1 MSCLEGGM
9 RAPSLVLAVTGLLLA
24 SACVHPRPVAGP
36 DERPEAPSVLP
47 TGDPFVEELPIVPGL
62 YAFRFHRHFTL
73 FAVGSGGVIAFDPI
87 SPEAAIPY
95 AKAIARR
102 APGKP
107 LRAIVYS
114 HAHGDHAGGSKALRE
129 AFGGAPVPIYA
140 HERMLDVGA
149 IGEEVSKENIEMPTV
164 TFGDAGGHLGDDVGV
179 PIDLVYLGDAHARSQ
194 FVAVFPKHQTVFAVD
209 FIAGDA
215 VGWND
220 LPGVDLDATVAMQ
233 RRLAALPFTHA
244 AFGHAPPGD
253 HQSVERQIAYYT
265 YLRDETCRARKRG
278 WTVDDAVARIDLS
291 AWRTWREFAEYGSA
305 NVRGAFRF
313 ATQQKD
319 CAP

>member
-1 MSCLEGGM
+1 M
-9 RAPSLVLAVTGLLLA
+9 RVAPLLALAGLLLG
-24 SACVHPRPVAGP
+24 SACDRPQPAAGP
-36 DERPEAPSVLP
+36 SATPEAPIP

-129 AFGGAPVPIYA
+129 AFGGAAVPIYA
-140 HERMLDVGA
+140 HERMLDAGA
-149 IGEEVSKENIEMPTV
+149 IGEEVPKESVELPTV
-164 TFGDAGGHLGDDVGV
+164 TFGDDGGHLGDDVGV

-194 FVAVFPKHQTVFAVD
+194 FVALFPKHQTVFAVD
-209 FIAGDA
+209 FIAGDT

-220 LPGVDLDATVAMQ
+220 LPGVDLDATLTMQ
-233 RRLAALPFTHA
+233 RRLAALPFSHA
-244 AFGHAPPGD
+244 AFGHAPPSD
-253 HQSVERQIAYYT
+253 HRSVERQIAYYT
-265 YLRDETCRARKRG
+265 FLRDETCRARKRG
-278 WTVDDAVARIDLS
+278 WSADDAVARIDLS
-291 AWRTWREFAEYGSA
+291 GWQTWREFDEYRSA

>member
-1 MSCLEGGM
+1 MRFSPIALAGM
-9 RAPSLVLAVTGLLLA
+9 LLA
-24 SACVHPRPVAGP
+24 SACLPSPRA
-36 DERPEAPSVLP
+36 PEPAPPALP
-47 TGDPFVEELPIVPGL
+47 TGDPFVEELPIGNGL

-73 FAVGSGGVIAFDPI
+73 FAVGDGGVIAFDPI

-95 AKAIARR
+95 AAAIHRR

-107 LRAIVYS
+107 LRGIVYS
-114 HAHGDHAGGSKALRE
+114 HAHGDHAGGARQLRE
-129 AFGGAPVPIYA
+129 SFVSAAVPIYA
-140 HERMLDVGA
+140 HERMRDPGA
-149 IGEEVSKENIEMPTV
+149 IGDEVPKENVEMPSV
-164 TFGDAGGHLGDDVGV
+164 TFGDAGGHLGDDIGV

-209 FIAGDA
+209 FIAGDT

-220 LPGVDLDATVAMQ
+220 LPGVDLDATITMQ
-233 RRLAALPFTHA
+233 QRLAALPFTHA

-253 HQSVERQIAYYT
+253 HASVERQIAYYT
-265 YLRDETCRARKRG
+265 YLRGAACGARKRG
-278 WTVDDAVARIDLS
+278 RSVDEAVAEIDLTP
-291 AWRTWREFAEYGSA
+291 WRAWREFDAYGTA

-319 CAP
+319 CTP